1 MVEICNTLASLL
13 PERTELVD
21 VVLEYGMVSR
31 MFEMVVASNLHAS
44 GVVFE
49 MALVVLCV
57 ILRSPNPLHRSAV
70 LSSRSTAAAHCYCY
84 SKRLSTAAAA
94 ASESRCGAPHEATLL
109 SYIVQYLSRGACV
122 NAATA
127 IDLVRGLSVIVEEE
141 PLCLVD
147 SAHISIVADL
157 LRGDSHDLKVEVGQF
172 LCKLVLVPQVDPMMQ
187 QLGRLDAAA
196 VLRLASCW
204 AAFLTTDDD
213 PSLLFNSLRS
223 LCLVFQYAVQQPGA
237 AYSFDVLH
245 CGQLKDHAA
254 SLAFHPVREIAAAAA
269 HLEVCILS
277 YMHSSDDW

>member
-1 MVEICNTLASLL
+1 MVEICNTLTLLL
-13 PERTELVD
+13 PERIELVD

-70 LSSRSTAAAHCYCY
+70 LSNRSSAAVQCYCY
-84 SKRLSTAAAA
+84 SKRLPTVAAA
-94 ASESRCGAPHEATLL
+94 ASESRCVAHEATLL
-109 SYIVQYLSRGACV
+109 SYIMQYLSRGTCLNV
-122 NAATA
+122 ATE
-127 IDLVRGLSVIVEEE
+127 IDLVRGLSVIVEEM
-141 PLCLVD
+141 PRYAVD
-147 SAHISIVADL
+147 SAHVFIVAGL

-172 LCKLVLVPQVDPMMQ
+172 LCRLILVSVDPMQ
-187 QLGRLDAAA
+187 QLGRLDAPA

-204 AAFLTTDDD
+204 TAFLTSSD

-223 LCLVFQYAVQQPGA
+223 LCLIFQYAIQQPSA
-237 AYSFDVLH
+237 AYSFDVLL
-245 CGQLKDHAA
+245 CGQLKDQAA
-254 SLAFHPVREIAAAAA
+254 SLVCHPVREISAAAA
-269 HLEVCILS
+269 HLEDCVLS